1 MEGPVEH
8 QLLIKREGGLLTLTL
23 DNPPQNKLTDDLLR
37 FLDSTLDGPAKGC
50 NLIIFTGKGKSFS
63 HGFDLAPFRSC
74 TDPRLRRQ
82 KVERANRVINRISE
96 SGTPALAAIN
106 GPCFGGG
113 LELALACHFRVCA
126 DKARLGLPE
135 VSKGLLPGLGGIHR
149 LARIVGNAKA
159 LEMVALGDLI
169 PADEALRL
177 NLVSRVYPRDDF
189 MSHVR
194 SLARTLLMVEPSLM
208 SEVLDL
214 LRRAPERTN
223 QENTRAAV
231 KSFVRF
237 SSRVKK

>member
-1 MEGPVEH
+1 M
-8 QLLIKREGGLLTLTL
+8 
-23 DNPPQNKLTDDLLR
+23 
-37 FLDSTLDGPAKGC
+37 
-50 NLIIFTGKGKSFS
+50 
-63 HGFDLAPFRSC
+63 
-74 TDPRLRRQ
+74 
-82 KVERANRVINRISE
+82 ERANRVFNRISE

-126 DKARLGLPE
+126 DKARMGLPE

-149 LARIVGNAKA
+149 LARLVGNAKA

-208 SEVLDL
+208 SEVLHL
-214 LRRAPERTN
+214 VRRAAERTN

-231 KSFVRF
+231 ESFVRF